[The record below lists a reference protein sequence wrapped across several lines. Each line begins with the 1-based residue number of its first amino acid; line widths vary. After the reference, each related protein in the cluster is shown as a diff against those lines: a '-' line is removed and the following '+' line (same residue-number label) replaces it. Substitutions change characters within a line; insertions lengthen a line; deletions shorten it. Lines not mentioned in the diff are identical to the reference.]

1 MTEIDALKTI
11 DDVLAGL
18 DDVATRD
25 RVLRWA
31 CQKYLVGTPP
41 LALGTDQR
49 IMPNLPAMVPLAKPK
64 GKFKAKAS
72 SAASPSIV
80 RDLNLKPKG
89 RVSFDQFAVQKK
101 PGSNQH
107 KCVVAV
113 YYLRHEL
120 GLSLIAVDHVY
131 TCFKHMQW
139 RVPSRLANTMAYVS
153 SVHGWL
159 DTRNM
164 GDIKLTTIGENLVEH
179 DLPRSSKKGSG
190 S

>member
-1 MTEIDALKTI
+1 MTEIDALKSI
-11 DDVLAGL
+11 DEILAGL
-18 DDVATRD
+18 DDSATRN
-25 RVLRWA
+25 RVLHWA
-31 CQKYLVGTPP
+31 CQKYTVGSPAAVVGTEPRV
-41 LALGTDQR
+41 AS
-49 IMPNLPAMVPLAKPK
+49 NPAKASPVKAK
-64 GKFKAKAS
+64 GKSRAKAS
-72 SAASPSIV
+72 STASLSIV

-89 RVSFDQFAVQKK
+89 KDSFDQFATKK
-101 PGSNQH
+101 NPDSNQH

-120 GLSLIAVDHVY
+120 NLTLITVDHVY

-139 RVPSRLANTMAYVS
+139 RVPTSLANTMAYVS

-159 DTRNM
+159 DTRSM

-179 DLPRSSKKGSG
+179 DLPSKKGAG

>member
-18 DDVATRD
+18 DDAATRD

-31 CQKYLVGTPP
+31 CQKYKVGALLPPIAEERFTP
-41 LALGTDQR
+41 GTSAGA
-49 IMPNLPAMVPLAKPK
+49 PATKRKGRSRAKTNS
-64 GKFKAKAS
+64 GV
-72 SAASPSIV
+72 SPAIV

-89 RVSFDQFAVQKK
+89 GESFDKFAAQKK
-101 PGSNQH
+101 PDSNQH

-113 YYLRHEL
+113 YYLRHKL
-120 GLSLIAVDHVY
+120 DLPSITVDHVY

-139 RVPSRLANTMAYVS
+139 RVPSSLSNTLAYVA

-164 GDIKLTTIGENLVEH
+164 ADIGMTAIGENLVEH
-179 DLPRSSKKGSG
+179 DLPKSSEGVEG
-190 S
+190 L

>member
-1 MTEIDALKTI
+1 MTELDALRTI
-11 DDVLAGL
+11 DEALAGL
-18 DDVATRD
+18 EDGAMRD

-31 CQKYLVGTPP
+31 CQKYAVGTPTP
-41 LALGTDQR
+41 AIGDQR
-49 IMPNLPAMVPLAKPK
+49 VIRNRRANAPQAKAK
-64 GKFKAKAS
+64 GRPRAKAS
-72 SAASPSIV
+72 SGTSPSIV

-89 RVSFDQFAVQKK
+89 RDSFDQFAAKKK

-120 GLSLIAVDHVY
+120 GLSSITSDHVY

-139 RVPSRLANTMAYVS
+139 RVPASLANTMAYVA

-179 DLPRSSKKGSG
+179 DLPSLSKRGAG
-190 S
+190 T